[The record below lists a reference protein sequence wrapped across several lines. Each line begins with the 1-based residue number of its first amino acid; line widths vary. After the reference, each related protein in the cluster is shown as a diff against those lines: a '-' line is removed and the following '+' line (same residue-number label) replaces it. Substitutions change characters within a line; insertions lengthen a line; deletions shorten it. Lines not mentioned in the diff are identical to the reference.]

1 MAWHWPRSTPGPDAW
16 VELSLEDLRLYR
28 RRVAEEEEKVSYW
41 RRLVHARIDVLEA
54 EAHHERPLRLDELI
68 RVLGDTGTGRT
79 RTALVSVRAAD
90 DLPELPILADMWVT
104 ELDPNDT
111 SAVSAAITRLRQAEV
126 QLTDYRRAL
135 HERLDEAT
143 SELIARY
150 RENPVSAL
158 VAFTAPHTG
167 GGRSGAMRMSPS
179 DDLEQIW
186 ADFRAT
192 KEASLRNRLV
202 LQYAPLVKYVAG
214 RLRTRMPDS
223 VDPDD
228 LVSDGVLGLMDA
240 IERFEPA
247 RGLSFQTFAV
257 PRIRGAIID
266 GMRSMDFVPRSV
278 RDKLRTV
285 QRAQVSL
292 EERLGRVPEDVE
304 VAREV
309 GIPVQQLRDLS
320 RQANSNH
327 ANLDDF
333 DLADE
338 LLLGGRPPGRAG
350 RRQRLADAGRRPA
363 RRARPGDHRALL
375 LRGPHP
381 GRDRPGARGDRVPG
395 QPGAPPGDHDAAREA
410 RRPRLCLTAKLSGD
424 FSVGFP
430 GVGTGCRTP
439 A

>member
-1 MAWHWPRSTPGPDAW
+1 
-16 VELSLEDLRLYR
+16 
-28 RRVAEEEEKVSYW
+28 
-41 RRLVHARIDVLEA
+41 
-54 EAHHERPLRLDELI
+54 
-68 RVLGDTGTGRT
+68 
-79 RTALVSVRAAD
+79 
-90 DLPELPILADMWVT
+90 
-104 ELDPNDT
+104 
-111 SAVSAAITRLRQAEV
+111 
-126 QLTDYRRAL
+126 
-135 HERLDEAT
+135 
-143 SELIARY
+143 
-150 RENPVSAL
+150 
-158 VAFTAPHTG
+158 
-167 GGRSGAMRMSPS
+167 MSPS

-186 ADFRAT
+186 AEFRKT
-192 KEASLRNRLV
+192 NEPGLRNRLV

-338 LLLGGRPPGRAG
+338 LSSAADHQVEQGDVNASLMRVVDQLAERDQVIIALYYFEGLTLAEIGQVLGVTESRVS
-350 RRQRLADAGRRPA
+350 QVH
-363 RRARPGDHRALL
+363 RRATTTLREKLVAL
-375 LRGPHP
+375 
-381 GRDRPGARGDRVPG
+381 DSA
-395 QPGAPPGDHDAAREA
+395 
-410 RRPRLCLTAKLSGD
+410 
-424 FSVGFP
+424 
-430 GVGTGCRTP
+430 
-439 A
+439 